1 MPPTE
6 IDKRKRDLVQIMI
19 RFNKTVPTENGYPY
33 IKAVIAADYKNGT
46 FGTVDAKGVFTA
58 GRGGYYIDQI
68 ESGDDMYS
76 DDFKIKA
83 GTEVRL
89 VDMSKCVGAIVTV
102 TKDNCT
108 EAMQGF
114 IVPAAFD
121 LGIAAAPNSDGVL
134 GAADNLKIGDYY
146 ITDLQYMTYDIFVA
160 KIAIKTA

>member
-1 MPPTE
+1 MELLAQSMP
-6 IDKRKRDLVQIMI
+6 
-19 RFNKTVPTENGYPY
+19 
-33 IKAVIAADYKNGT
+33 KAYLPQ
-46 FGTVDAKGVFTA
+46 
-58 GRGGYYIDQI
+58 GGYYIDQI